1 MHKARRKHDVMLML
15 CKVNCT
21 EYQQLADSGE
31 GSEEDEVLE
40 ADIEDFGDEQ
50 KLNQQH

>member
-1 MHKARRKHDVMLML
+1 MHKVRRMQRVMFMP

-31 GSEEDEVLE
+31 GSEGDEVLE
-40 ADIEDFGDEQ
+40 ADIEDFGGEE
-50 KLNQQH
+50 KLDQQH